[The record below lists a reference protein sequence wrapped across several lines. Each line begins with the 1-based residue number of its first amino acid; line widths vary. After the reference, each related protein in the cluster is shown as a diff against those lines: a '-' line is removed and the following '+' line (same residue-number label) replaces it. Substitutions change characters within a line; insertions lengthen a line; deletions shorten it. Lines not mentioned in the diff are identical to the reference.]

1 MQTIINE
8 LMTIFEITD
17 VNYFITAILVAIGLA
32 LIIKKKWGE
41 CMYQIIYNFFSGVN
55 VLGGAMS
62 FESTQILVRYL
73 SIGLSL
79 LFIFGF
85 FYFGLK
91 CINKIFKG

>member
-41 CMYQIIYNFFSGVN
+41 CMYQIIYNFFSCVN

>member
-1 MQTIINE
+1 
-8 LMTIFEITD
+8 
-17 VNYFITAILVAIGLA
+17 
-32 LIIKKKWGE
+32 
-41 CMYQIIYNFFSGVN
+41 MYQIIYDFFSGNN
-55 VLGGAMS
+55 VLGGAMT